1 MMTDFSQR
9 ILGGGAAVSGE
20 TSREGLRAASGT
32 ASAHV
37 AVLASLLDQIGFA
50 APEGAAGAH
59 PFREALSGGAAE
71 DLRGALSRLRASD
84 RARLATHLP
93 EAALQELLSISQESD
108 PELFAES
115 LYQWARRQ
123 EAEDRLDA
131 AGLVYGTFAQREA
144 GGDYLLAGAGEG
156 LRTRAAQSLDAI
168 LGRGAAGPR
177 AEFLLRRLAREA
189 SNPVMIAG
197 MATGSFVFSTAR
209 TAILSR
215 LLAAP
220 TRSVLGARALASTG
234 AFLLEVPAFWATTK
248 GLNEA
253 IAPGSQRWDM
263 ATNAR
268 ELAGLGLTLGAL
280 KLSGLASGAL
290 SRRLARSPNP
300 LEWSAGERLGHG
312 LLQQGGML
320 AGIMAGHRLEE
331 AVGLR
336 PHLDGATA
344 LIDSLGMLLQFHVGG
359 RLSQTAL
366 GPGFQAY
373 SRELETR
380 SRRLEGMALAEL
392 AGRLRGGLGGS
403 GPSTGFGAP
412 VYAMAMSGAGGG
424 RGPSGPRPGELP
436 PGVMAMM
443 GGEGS
448 KVSNPVN
455 PARERGI
462 RIDVPPALPERTGR
476 TQDDLFAPPLGA
488 DEILQAVRE
497 LPIHLEITSRLESR
511 TGEWARTS
519 DADLGNAVGEALEA
533 RLGEIARHPTYESL
547 RALAE
552 RPLLET
558 DFSRV
563 PRYET
568 LPEELREALD
578 SAADL
583 MQITQYALRSNQLE
597 MLDAA
602 REQLRPESQTVYQ
615 ELLTV
620 IRLLKGPRL
629 AMPAGD
635 IARGDEVIGPDSA
648 VLSHGAGAMSSWL
661 RVISRRVVPGG
672 LPWYARL
679 LATEANYSAVKS
691 LRTTGKNPFMSPAM
705 SHNFEG
711 DVPIEPVYFNAQD
724 LANSDAV
731 ARTLYRT
738 VRVQMLNVP
747 AKALPEI
754 LTESFVRQLPERAI
768 LISAIGGVV
777 EPKDEAPQFP
787 SDFVRERLDRHGRG
801 DVEIVSLSGYVPA
814 DKLWSGERVSISLS
828 AREDEANPGAPREA
842 ARLVARLLAGD
853 TMSNDYVTATL
864 SHWERSSNV
873 GKVLKNVFTLEAGWR
888 AGRIA
893 REVVEAQQ
901 GLASDSP
908 RYRELQDL
916 GRGRYAEAREHIK
929 DMMRSV
935 LLNNEG
941 VKPRVADYKPEVWMD
956 FDECATIY
964 FDNLVELFRRARRM
978 SIREA
983 SADDIH
989 NLLKTEVF
997 EAPRDRRVAT
1007 TRNPRYGIA
1016 RALHEML
1023 VEHGLPFRDY
1033 SEVGPN
1039 VTVEGLN
1046 SLDPILRL
1054 YHNPRRDIEQ
1064 RRLPDAVYELHERV
1078 FGKRVE
1084 RPPEIREYLRWAVDR
1099 QPRTA
1104 EARGMQAVLRDTG
1117 INPVRLRQALE
1128 GSDERTLAFLGR
1140 ELRRLS
1146 VYHARVQH
1154 ARRAIRTGA
1163 AENTEEMSGEMRER
1177 EALLQRQV
1185 EFVRQLKEAAL
1196 RGQFVSALRIPR
1208 PIGPYENA
1216 FEIVRR
1222 DAEGERPTH
1231 QVFVRL
1237 NLDEALKRLTQLGM
1251 LLRRFPPENPVEID
1265 IRIPESARTPENI
1278 HKLFELELTGR
1289 EIVRAFQS
1297 QRPGSIRLSIDRR
1310 STESEASLRHE
1321 PPSDAFYQSLEP
1333 LARWVLKRA
1342 SGEAVRREE
1351 VRALLR
1357 SPRHETNGV
1366 TDRLLSEGNGW
1377 VMLLTPSEGPIQSGI
1392 RTMLTRPEKS
1402 TLMGIYSGDRL
1413 VDTFAVYRYDA
1424 GEARILSHRLLTD
1437 FRRSLADSWG
1447 YQNLSSVDFFQGLPV
1462 EEFIRDY
1469 QEYARRENIS
1479 VTEVRPIPLRSTPV
1493 EEALIGRNP
1502 QINPA
1507 ILKVYLMLSG
1517 ERGEALI
1524 RASDPL
1530 YELPPEEARSRFAAL
1545 AEPALRE
1552 FFPEDAPALHNNP
1565 LYLLYQK
1572 FGFQPG
1578 VSPLRSRPE

>member
-1 MMTDFSQR
+1 
-9 ILGGGAAVSGE
+9 
-20 TSREGLRAASGT
+20 
-32 ASAHV
+32 
-37 AVLASLLDQIGFA
+37 
-50 APEGAAGAH
+50 
-59 PFREALSGGAAE
+59 
-71 DLRGALSRLRASD
+71 
-84 RARLATHLP
+84 
-93 EAALQELLSISQESD
+93 
-108 PELFAES
+108 
-115 LYQWARRQ
+115 
-123 EAEDRLDA
+123 
-131 AGLVYGTFAQREA
+131 
-144 GGDYLLAGAGEG
+144 
-156 LRTRAAQSLDAI
+156 
-168 LGRGAAGPR
+168 
-177 AEFLLRRLAREA
+177 
-189 SNPVMIAG
+189 
-197 MATGSFVFSTAR
+197 
-209 TAILSR
+209 
-215 LLAAP
+215 
-220 TRSVLGARALASTG
+220 
-234 AFLLEVPAFWATTK
+234 
-248 GLNEA
+248 
-253 IAPGSQRWDM
+253 
-263 ATNAR
+263 
-268 ELAGLGLTLGAL
+268 
-280 KLSGLASGAL
+280 
-290 SRRLARSPNP
+290 
-300 LEWSAGERLGHG
+300 
-312 LLQQGGML
+312 
-320 AGIMAGHRLEE
+320 
-331 AVGLR
+331 
-336 PHLDGATA
+336 
-344 LIDSLGMLLQFHVGG
+344 
-359 RLSQTAL
+359 
-366 GPGFQAY
+366 
-373 SRELETR
+373 
-380 SRRLEGMALAEL
+380 
-392 AGRLRGGLGGS
+392 
-403 GPSTGFGAP
+403 
-412 VYAMAMSGAGGG
+412 
-424 RGPSGPRPGELP
+424 
-436 PGVMAMM
+436 
-443 GGEGS
+443 
-448 KVSNPVN
+448 
-455 PARERGI
+455 
-462 RIDVPPALPERTGR
+462 
-476 TQDDLFAPPLGA
+476 
-488 DEILQAVRE
+488 
-497 LPIHLEITSRLESR
+497 
-511 TGEWARTS
+511 
-519 DADLGNAVGEALEA
+519 
-533 RLGEIARHPTYESL
+533 
-547 RALAE
+547 
-552 RPLLET
+552 
-558 DFSRV
+558 
-563 PRYET
+563 
-568 LPEELREALD
+568 
-578 SAADL
+578 
-583 MQITQYALRSNQLE
+583 
-597 MLDAA
+597 
-602 REQLRPESQTVYQ
+602 
-615 ELLTV
+615 
-620 IRLLKGPRL
+620 
-629 AMPAGD
+629 MPAGD
-635 IARGDEVIGPDSA
+635 IARGEEVIGPDSA

-661 RVISRRVVPGG
+661 RVISRRVAPGG
-672 LPWYARL
+672 LPWYARF
-679 LATEANYSAVKS
+679 LATEANYNAVKS

-724 LANSDAV
+724 LANSEAV
-731 ARTLYRT
+731 ARVLYRT

-747 AKALPEI
+747 AKALPDI
-754 LTESFVRQLPERAI
+754 LTESFVRHLPERAI

-814 DKLWSGERVSISLS
+814 DKLWSGERVSVSLS
-828 AREDEANPGAPREA
+828 TREDEANPGAPREA
-842 ARLVARLLAGD
+842 ARIVGRMLAGD
-853 TMSNDYVTATL
+853 TLSNDYVTVTL

-901 GLASDSP
+901 GLAPDNP
-908 RYRELQDL
+908 RYRELLDL
-916 GRGRYAEAREHIK
+916 GRGRYAEAREQIK

-941 VKPRVADYKPEVWMD
+941 MKPRVADYKPEVWMD

-978 SIREA
+978 HIREA

-989 NLLKTEVF
+989 NGLKTEVF

-1039 VTVEGLN
+1039 VTVEGLH

-1117 INPVRLRQALE
+1117 INPLRLRQALE

-1154 ARRAIRTGA
+1154 ARRAIRTGV

-1185 EFVRQLKEAAL
+1185 EFVRQLKEAAI
-1196 RGQFVSALRIPR
+1196 RGQIVSALRIPR

-1216 FEIVRR
+1216 FEIVRL

-1251 LLRRFPPENPVEID
+1251 LLRRFPAEDPVEID
-1265 IRIPESARTPENI
+1265 IRISEASRTPQNFQ
-1278 HKLFELELTGR
+1278 KLFELELTGR

-1310 STESEASLRHE
+1310 SIESEDSLLHE

-1333 LARWVLKRA
+1333 LARWVLRRA
-1342 SGEAVRREE
+1342 PGEAVRREE

-1366 TDRLLSEGNGW
+1366 TDRLLNEGNGW

-1392 RTMLTRPEKS
+1392 RAMLTRPEKS

-1424 GEARILSHRLLTD
+1424 GEARVLSHHLLTD
-1437 FRRSLADSWG
+1437 FRRALADSWG
-1447 YQNLSSVDFFQGLPV
+1447 YQNLNSVNFFQGMPV
-1462 EEFIRDY
+1462 DAFIRDY
-1469 QEYARRENIS
+1469 QEYARRDGIS

-1493 EEALIGRNP
+1493 EDALTGRNP

-1524 RASDPL
+1524 RASDAL

-1552 FFPEDAPALHNNP
+1552 FFPEDAPALHSNP
-1565 LYLLYQK
+1565 LYLLYEK

-1578 VSPLRSRPE
+1578 AGPLRSRPE